1 MSLIA
6 TGREMSGSTVATV
19 LRIATRFRF
28 GVPPAL
34 SAILIVAMASV
45 IAGCGSGGGPAG
57 SSGNPPPAE
66 ANSTVTVVLSG
77 TANDQLS
84 EFDIEFQSI
93 TLTGTGGKTVTL
105 LSQSQTSEFIHVNG
119 TTEPLL
125 TVTVPQDVYTA
136 ATVVVGGAQFT
147 CVSLN
152 QLGGIDVSEFAYGV
166 TPSSNVSVT
175 LPAPITVS
183 GDSMGLVLTMLVSQ
197 SASYSNCQ
205 GGGSGSTY
213 AITPTFSL
221 TPLALST
228 QPTTAANGAVTSLD
242 GQVSALDTGSTG
254 FQLLLP
260 VYLTQPATT
269 LRVNTNNATVWQG
282 IASFAALAAGTFVD
296 LDGAIQADGS
306 LLATRIA
313 VEDSSAVDVQRGPI
327 LFVSNSS
334 SPVMYMD
341 PRQEQGMDRRV
352 DMETFNFGSAT
363 FQISG
368 QLNNVQ
374 TLPFTPSFA
383 ASNMVPGQSVY
394 ISSPAFLLTGS
405 YLAVAT
411 TITLMPQTIN
421 ATVVGSSTSGNF
433 TVYNVA
439 LGAYDP
445 FPSLAVQ
452 PGQTALLTDPNNVE
466 VYVDSQT
473 LMLNSSAP
481 AVGNT
486 LRFYGLVFND
496 NGTLRMDCAQISDGV
511 TI

>member
-1 MSLIA
+1 
-6 TGREMSGSTVATV
+6 
-19 LRIATRFRF
+19 
-28 GVPPAL
+28 
-34 SAILIVAMASV
+34 MASV
-45 IAGCGSGGGPAG
+45 LAGCGSGGGPAG
-57 SSGNPPPAE
+57 LSGNPPPAE

-136 ATVVVGGAQFT
+136 ATVAVGGAQ
-147 CVSLN
+147 
-152 QLGGIDVSEFAYGV
+152 
-166 TPSSNVSVT
+166 
-175 LPAPITVS
+175 
-183 GDSMGLVLTMLVSQ
+183 
-197 SASYSNCQ
+197 
-205 GGGSGSTY
+205 
-213 AITPTFSL
+213 
-221 TPLALST
+221 
-228 QPTTAANGAVTSLD
+228 
-242 GQVSALDTGSTG
+242 
-254 FQLLLP
+254 
-260 VYLTQPATT
+260 
-269 LRVNTNNATVWQG
+269 
-282 IASFAALAAGTFVD
+282 
-296 LDGAIQADGS
+296 S

-313 VEDSSAVDVQRGPI
+313 VEDPSPVDVQRGPI

-368 QLNNVQ
+368 QLNNLP

-383 ASNMVPGQSVY
+383 ASNMVPGQNVY
-394 ISSPAFLLTGS
+394 ISSPAFLLTGP